1 MCGFDEPGKDSQG
14 FQYANPTYL
23 TTARP
28 GGISFEISPLKNSHD
43 LLQNVN
49 DSSLWFMPTLLN
61 DTKLFYLIITPIPS
75 EKFSDTY
82 SN

>member
-1 MCGFDEPGKDSQG
+1 
-14 FQYANPTYL
+14 L

-49 DSSLWFMPTLLN
+49 DSSLWFMPTLSN
-61 DTKLFYLIITPIPS
+61 DTNYWKTIAIKKGIL
-75 EKFSDTY
+75 
-82 SN
+82 